1 MQFLGIG
8 HTITSIRLARLLQG
22 VAKAGHRDDIRG
34 LSRGIVWEIVEV
46 VMIRTSG
53 L

>member
-8 HTITSIRLARLLQG
+8 HTSASIRLARLLQG
-22 VAKAGHRDDIRG
+22 VAKAGHRETWP
-34 LSRGIVWEIVEV
+34 GIVWEIGGV
-46 VMIRTSG
+46 VMISTSG